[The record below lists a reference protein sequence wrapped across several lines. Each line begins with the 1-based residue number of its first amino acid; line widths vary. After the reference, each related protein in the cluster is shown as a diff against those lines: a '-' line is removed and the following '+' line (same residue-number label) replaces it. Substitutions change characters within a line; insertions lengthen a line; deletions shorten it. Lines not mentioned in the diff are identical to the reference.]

1 MNIELLSG
9 ACGAE
14 IQGIDLKNT
23 SKNNIEIIKD
33 LLFKHKVIFFR
44 NQEITQQQQ
53 INLSKCFGPLE
64 THAYTKGLK
73 EFPEIVRI
81 IKEPNEKNNW
91 GEGWHSDT
99 SYNRR
104 PTLAVILKSIEV
116 PPVGGDTMFS
126 NMELAYDTLDKDIKK
141 IIENKKA
148 IHDSRGAAFFNENY
162 QSMTSNGNN
171 KTFSHIHPIVRINPD
186 SRKKILYI
194 NWTYTREI
202 IGMDKDESDKVLN
215 ILFKHQERLDLTCR
229 FKWTPNTI
237 AIWDNR
243 SLLHYAIA
251 DYFPKRGLG
260 HRRVMDRIAVRGEI
274 PCSQIRS
281 PIS

>member
-14 IQGIDLKNT
+14 IKGIDLKNT
-23 SKNNIEIIKD
+23 SKNNIKIIKD
-33 LLFKHKVIFFR
+33 LLFQHKVIFFR

-64 THAYTKGLK
+64 KHAYTKGLK

-99 SYNRR
+99 SYNRL
-104 PTLAVILKSIEV
+104 PTFAVILKSIEI

-162 QSMTSNGNN
+162 QSMISNGNN
-171 KTFSHIHPIVRINPD
+171 ETFSHIHPIVRINPD
-186 SRKKILYI
+186 SKKKILYI
-194 NWTYTREI
+194 NWTYTRQI
-202 IGMDKDESDKVLN
+202 IGMDKNESDKVLN

-260 HRRVMDRIAVRGEI
+260 HRRVMDRIAVRGEA
-274 PCSQIRS
+274 PF
-281 PIS
+281 

>member
-1 MNIELLSG
+1 MNTELLSG

-14 IQGIDLKNT
+14 IKGIDLKNT
-23 SKNNIEIIKD
+23 SKNNIEIIKN
-33 LLFKHKVIFFR
+33 LLFQHKVIFFR
-44 NQEITQQQQ
+44 NQKITQQQQ

-99 SYNRR
+99 SYNKQ
-104 PTLAVILKSIEV
+104 PTFAVILKSIEI

-171 KTFSHIHPIVRINPD
+171 KTFSHVHPIIRTNPD
-186 SRKKILYI
+186 SKKKILYI
-194 NWTYTREI
+194 NWTYTRQI
-202 IGMDKDESDKVLN
+202 IGMDKNESNKVLN
-215 ILFKHQERLDLTCR
+215 ILFRHQERLDLTCR

-251 DYFPKRGLG
+251 DYFPNRGLG
-260 HRRVMDRIAVRGEI
+260 HRRIMDRIAVRGEK
-274 PCSQIRS
+274 PF
-281 PIS
+281 